1 MPHRT
6 VTPVYIGTYTDGDSQ
21 GIYRLELDVVHGRL
35 SPPILVAEAMNPSFL
50 APHPSRPVLYSVSEI
65 HGADYGTRPSLL
77 AYEICGDG
85 SLRLINER
93 WSGGLGACFASV
105 HPAGTHVFVANYRS
119 GSVAAL
125 PIGSD
130 GALRP
135 ASSVVQHRGSSVHPV
150 RQDGPHPHSVRIAP
164 GNEFVLAADL
174 GCDGVFVYRFD
185 PLEGRLSP
193 HEPPAI
199 VASAGAGPRHLAV
212 HPSGGAVFVINELDS
227 TVTSYVWDRTR
238 GTLYQHGVV
247 STVPDEFDGENTAAE
262 VAVHPSGRFVYGSNR
277 GHDSIA
283 IFAIDAQTGTLSVV
297 GWEPTQGRTPRYFG
311 LDPSGTELYAANQ
324 NSDTVVIFRVD
335 QATGNLTATGQV
347 VKAGSPST
355 IVFRSGAP
363 IA

>member
-125 PIGSD
+125 PTGSD

-283 IFAIDAQTGTLSVV
+283 AFRIGDNGTLSPVGIYSSGGRTPRHFAIDA
-297 GWEPTQGRTPRYFG
+297 
-311 LDPSGTELYAANQ
+311 SGTFLLAANEE
-324 NSDTVVIFRVD
+324 SDSLILFRIDLESGVLSETHT
-335 QATGNLTATGQV
+335 QATV
-347 VKAGSPST
+347 DSP
-355 IVFRSGAP
+355 VFVGILS
-363 IA
+363 